1 MDEGYSEASP
11 RESQPSEGL
20 ADGSVGGSASDR
32 ASEGVC
38 EVDLVHPEAVGRVR
52 EALPEVETMQDVAA
66 VFQVLSD
73 PTRARIVYAL
83 AVEELCVCDVAAVA
97 GLSISAASHQLK
109 RLRDRGV
116 VAYRKEGRLA
126 YYRLADERVR
136 ELVED
141 GVGYVRGERVAASAA
156 GRS

>member
-11 RESQPSEGL
+11 RESQRSGGL
-20 ADGSVGGSASDR
+20 ADGSVSGSASDL

-52 EALPEVETMQDVAA
+52 EALPEDGTMREVAA
-66 VFQVLSD
+66 IFQILSD
-73 PTRARIVYAL
+73 PTRAGIVYAL
-83 AVEELCVCDVAAVA
+83 SVEELCVCDVAAVA

-141 GVGYVRGERVAASAA
+141 GVGHVRAERVAASAA
-156 GRS
+156 GRP